1 MGCTS
6 PSCCLRLSSGCSEEG
21 SQSLEQATWF
31 AQSRAKL
38 RGAAEVQEAVWGP
51 VPWQELS
58 LLPMKPLFPPVL
70 LSRNAVLPGADVAV
84 AAPGAVLR
92 EVLSNA
98 LFAAVSGK
106 LF

>member
-1 MGCTS
+1 MVCAEQSEAEGGSGGPGGC
-6 PSCCLRLSSGCSEEG
+6 L
-21 SQSLEQATWF
+21 
-31 AQSRAKL
+31 
-38 RGAAEVQEAVWGP
+38 GACALAGALP
-51 VPWQELS
+51 CPRLS